1 MKVHRMPGLMRPPPS
16 TQCPRVQAG
25 SSEGGDQPPPVRP
38 ASRPSPAPANLCSF
52 QSAISKREDLC
63 RTENQYLIFRITLP
77 VPGGLCLAGA
87 GWAAGVG

>member
-16 TQCPRVQAG
+16 AQCPRVQAG
-25 SSEGGDQPPPVRP
+25 SSDGGDQPPPVRP

-77 VPGGLCLAGA
+77 VPGGLRLAGA